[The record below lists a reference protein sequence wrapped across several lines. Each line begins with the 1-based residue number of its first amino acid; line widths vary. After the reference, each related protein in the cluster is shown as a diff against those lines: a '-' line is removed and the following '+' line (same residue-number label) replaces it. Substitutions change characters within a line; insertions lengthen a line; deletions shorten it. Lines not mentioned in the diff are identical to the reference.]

1 MMKNLKKV
9 LALVLVFAMS
19 LSVVAFAGAAYPD
32 VDDAATYAEAVRIL
46 KSLGIMKGDDQG
58 NFNPDKT
65 VTRGEMA
72 TILCNLTGVGAQAP
86 VDTGFAD
93 TTSAHWASG
102 YVAYAKNAGWINGYD
117 ANTFGPDDVVKWE
130 QAVKLIMAAANWGI
144 YAEENGGYPTGWVMA
159 GAEAEITR
167 AGAAGGIGED
177 CTRAKV
183 AMLLYYAL
191 DANTMKQTAFG
202 DKKWEIQENETL
214 LSKYLDTYK
223 VEGKVA
229 NSFKHDDDLDEGYI
243 DYLITKN
250 LDVKV
255 ADVTGK
261 IGAVEKYTGE
271 GDDKTF
277 VGYALNEVEA
287 VAEAADLLGYTSIA
301 YIKVDDNDDVA
312 IVAIAAKGARNKSVT
327 ISDMDLVWNAE
338 DDYDAD
344 RANRNPNFE
353 GENKRFCYWND
364 RDEDNFI
371 TTAKVDDAY
380 MVVKNNTTEEIAA
393 DATTEEVLAILVPAA
408 GTIEM
413 TDTDNDGDIDL
424 FNVYAYGVA
433 VVDAVNAAKQRVL
446 LKEKT
451 PNITTGSLKFDVEE
465 VENLK
470 DVSITLDGEE
480 IAIEDL
486 AENDVLTISCNN
498 YADPRYYTIAVS
510 RATVEGKVTGIAS
523 DNESIFIGG
532 VEYEVVDGLLTI
544 GSDVEMSDEGIFYLD
559 ATGKIAAVDSTTVA
573 SSNYGI
579 VDKFAKDSMGTVSM
593 RLLTLDGSKLTANV
607 ADKVK
612 VNGVKVVL
620 EDALADIATVDDE
633 DVATVKA
640 DVAAAIAD
648 MDIPVAGYAYGKTV
662 DGDLVSKTWYDF
674 VADILAGTIVPAYA
688 EDEDGNSNGA
698 EARLN
703 KLITYDT
710 ADGEIDEIT
719 FAIASN
725 DTKKFGYVGEAG
737 ANVEWQAKNSRFQG
751 GKTLSDST
759 VVFNLAGTIDDWK
772 IAKAENLVDE
782 NEYRPYYFAMQ
793 NDGTVGAVVI
803 FSSTSNIN
811 QDASLAY
818 FVDARQGVYELAND
832 EEDVYFVN
840 YYVDGALA
848 AEALPVYEDEYVA
861 MTAGTAFL
869 FAKDDKGIV
878 DQIVPVFTADVPA
891 FYNICVGD
899 VEGAL
904 DDFMK
909 YNDSKKLDNE
919 VYYGVLVKAA
929 SGKLTV
935 AAAPA
940 EDAESIAFDTFENI
954 VVPET
959 AKVLQYKAYASTDAK
974 KLVACD
980 TIVDLEASSYVR
992 VTGTQD
998 INLAESDLTYVFF
1011 RMNNG
1016 VVTEV
1021 VGLDYVK

>member
-19 LSVVAFAGAAYPD
+19 LSVVAFAGAVYPD
-32 VDDAATYAEAVRIL
+32 VEDTATYAEAVRIL
-46 KSLGIMKGDDQG
+46 KSLSIMQGDEQG

-65 VTRGEMA
+65 VTRAEMA
-72 TILCNLTGVGAQAP
+72 TILCNLTGVGEQAP

-93 TTSAHWASG
+93 TTKAHWASG
-102 YVAYAKNAGWINGYD
+102 YVAYAKNAGWINGID
-117 ANTFGPDDVVKWE
+117 ANTFAPDEVVKWE
-130 QAVKLIMAAANWGI
+130 QAVKLIMATANWGI
-144 YAEENGGYPTGWVMA
+144 YADENGGYPTGWVMA

-202 DKKWEIQENETL
+202 DKKWEIQENETI

-223 VEGKVA
+223 VEGKVG
-229 NSFKHDDDLDEGYI
+229 NTYKHDDDLDEGYI
-243 DYLITKN
+243 DYVITKK
-250 LDVKV
+250 LDVKE
-255 ADVTGK
+255 ADITDK
-261 IGAVEKYTGE
+261 IGAVEKYTGTGE
-271 GDDKTF
+271 DKKL
-277 VGYALNEVEA
+277 VGWTLNEVEA
-287 VAEAADLLGYTSIA
+287 VADATDLLGYTSVA
-301 YIKVDDNDDVA
+301 YINVDDNDEVS
-312 IVAIAAKGARNKSVT
+312 IVAIAAKGSRNKSVT
-327 ISDMDLVWNAE
+327 VSDMDLVWNAE
-338 DDYDAD
+338 DDTDAD
-344 RANRNPNFE
+344 RPNRNPNFV

-364 RDEDNFI
+364 RDEDSFI

-380 MVVKNNTTEEIAA
+380 MVVKNNTTVTIAE
-393 DATTEEVLAILVPAA
+393 DATTAEVLAIIVPAA

-413 TDTDNDGDIDL
+413 VDTDNDGDVDL
-424 FNVYAYGVA
+424 FNVFSYGAA

-446 LKEKT
+446 LKDRAGVSVGT
-451 PNITTGSLKFDVEE
+451 LKFDTEE

-470 DVSITLDGEE
+470 EVSITLDGKA
-480 IAIEDL
+480 IALEDL
-486 AENDVLTISCNN
+486 AENDVLTISCNDYEN
-498 YADPRYYTIAVS
+498 PRYYDIKVS

-523 DNESIFIGG
+523 DYESVFIGG
-532 VEYEVVDGLLTI
+532 EEYEVVEGLLTI
-544 GSDVEMSDEGIFYLD
+544 GVDLDMSDEGIFYLD
-559 ATGKIAAVDSTTVA
+559 ATGKIAAIDSTTVA

-612 VNGVKVVL
+612 LNGVKVT
-620 EDALADIATVDDE
+620 LADKISAKDVDRDE
-633 DVATVKA
+633 DDVVDANELIDELDFDVDYDDYTAT
-640 DVAAAIAD
+640 
-648 MDIPVAGYAYGKTV
+648 T
-662 DGDLVSKTWYDF
+662 TWYDF
-674 VADILAGTIVPAYA
+674 IAAILAGDIVP
-688 EDEDGNSNGA
+688 NGA
-698 EARLN
+698 DGDLN

-725 DTKKFGYVGEAG
+725 DTKKFGYVGKAAEAT
-737 ANVEWQAKNSRFQG
+737 EWVAKNNRFQG

-759 VVFNLAGTIDDWK
+759 IVMNLAGTIDDWK

-782 NEYRPYYFAMQ
+782 NEYVPYYFAMQ
-793 NDGTVGAVVI
+793 NDGTVGLVVI

-818 FVDARQGVYELAND
+818 FVDARQGVYEMAND

-878 DQIVPVFTADVPA
+878 DQIVPVFEAATKEIS
-891 FYNICVGD
+891 NITVSATPGT
-899 VEGAL
+899 L
-904 DDFMK
+904 DDFMM
-909 YNDSKKLDNE
+909 YNANYKLDNE
-919 VYYGVLVKAA
+919 VFFGVLVKAA

-940 EDAESIAFDTFENI
+940 EGAESIAFDTFENI

-959 AKVLQYKAYASTDAK
+959 AKVLQYKSYASTDAK

-1016 VVTEV
+1016 VITEV